1 VGMVLQGI
9 NRGIKGV
16 VCKRKMRVIKTYY
29 FGLLTIAAL
38 TILTGCHDY
47 HNDMIDWADGIA
59 IGTDQKS
66 VKAKQP
72 DFLKIDWNKPDT
84 LDNGMLRFT
93 IVAIKGHHDAL
104 KMEYFLEFDNNGYRG
119 QFAHK

>member
-1 VGMVLQGI
+1 MPFGTLRI
-9 NRGIKGV
+9 AKL

-59 IGTDQKS
+59 IGTDRKS

-72 DFLKIDWNKPDT
+72 DFLTIDWNKPDT

>member
-1 VGMVLQGI
+1 MRGI
-9 NRGIKGV
+9 N
-16 VCKRKMRVIKTYY
+16 TYY

-38 TILTGCHDY
+38 TILTSCHDY
-47 HNDMIDWADGIA
+47 HNDMIDWADDIA

-72 DFLKIDWNKPDT
+72 DFLTIDWNKPDT

-93 IVAIKGHHDAL
+93 IIDIKGHHDAL
-104 KMEYFLEFDNNGYRG
+104 KMEYFLEFDKNGYRG